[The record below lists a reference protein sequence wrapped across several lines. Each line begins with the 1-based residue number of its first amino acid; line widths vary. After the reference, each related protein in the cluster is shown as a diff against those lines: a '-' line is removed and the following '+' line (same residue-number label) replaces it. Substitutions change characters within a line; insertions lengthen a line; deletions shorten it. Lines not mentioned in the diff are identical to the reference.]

1 MCGRSRSWRRYELR
15 HGAVPVGETE
25 VSESA
30 EGELGGDEGQ
40 HAPSEAGA
48 RAFADLQVPS
58 LQGLAFDEPVG
69 C

>member
-40 HAPSEAGA
+40 HAPSEAGPRSPRMGTWRVTA
-48 RAFADLQVPS
+48 ALIVS
-58 LQGLAFDEPVG
+58 I
-69 C
+69 